1 MLKHSLHC
9 APSLPLSLSFPLSL
23 PLSIS
28 LCLHFMTRRPYQQL
42 FLFTAATF
50 PALIES
56 SVEKGQLYLHIAIYV
71 SFPTSLPTFLASP
84 CCLYLV
90 WQPCK
95 GHKDSKAHATRS
107 SSFFLCLP
115 AFIFHSSSS
124 SYLLCLPLCLF
135 LFFFSSSSYSLFL
148 SPPPCLPV
156 QLASALHFCQSRRA
170 LCQLIC
176 LLIKAFNLFLLLVS

>member
-1 MLKHSLHC
+1 
-9 APSLPLSLSFPLSL
+9 
-23 PLSIS
+23 
-28 LCLHFMTRRPYQQL
+28 MTRRPYQQL

-71 SFPTSLPTFLASP
+71 SFPTSLPTSLLSP
-84 CCLYLV
+84 CCLYLA

-95 GHKDSKAHATRS
+95 GHKDSKAHATLS
-107 SSFFLCLP
+107 SSPFLCLP
-115 AFIFHSSSS
+115 AFLYHPSSS
-124 SYLLCLPLCLF
+124 SYWLCLPLSL
-135 LFFFSSSSYSLFL
+135 FSSSFPSPYSLCP
-148 SPPPCLPV
+148 PPPCLPV